1 MIQIFE
7 EFASLSFQV
16 SSYEVK
22 RSQRYLLATI
32 ENYWLEAPIQTRI
45 NTFPQQLK
53 DLTKNNYDLG
63 VGEENKKGKDQ
74 QVRKDPWKSGLLEFV
89 RPAKY
94 GVKWSLDFPSD
105 LE

>member
-1 MIQIFE
+1 M
-7 EFASLSFQV
+7 
-16 SSYEVK
+16 
-22 RSQRYLLATI
+22 LA
-32 ENYWLEAPIQTRI
+32 
-45 NTFPQQLK
+45 
-53 DLTKNNYDLG
+53 KNNYDLG